1 MIKKILTLSILSA
14 LAFATTETMNNDT
27 KANESTAIEKKSM
40 DSEQKNDNSI
50 KVEHS
55 DEANANNMSKHDDH
69 SAIEKNTQQDE
80 PKPTVSTGRNIDV
93 PADKLFS
100 FVKKDGFYTGV
111 EYVQKGKKFNEVD
124 LYHGIVMNTS
134 GDFISDAK
142 KYLEH
147 NNPDI
152 AENASLINLFYKSTG
167 FMLKSGVT
175 DFKHTLVLFYKV
187 GNFTKA
193 REELGEIYQLI
204 KPTPYN
210 VFVIPYT
217 AEGEDEGIELL
228 SLFSVFAPELIFN
241 SPQLPA
247 PMVSD
252 EMGDRFFVGLL
263 SNYFIYTT
271 NIAINDATFI
281 KVKEEGGFN
290 KLSDNV
296 PLNKDIIKYLT
307 EQISLDELKNALKAN
322 SKEGDAK
329 ENHQGHQVDENDEV
343 PTSEKSKSE
352 TVETKSADET
362 KTEQDSSGK

>member
-1 MIKKILTLSILSA
+1 MIKKFLTLSILSA

-27 KANESTAIEKKSM
+27 KTSESTAIEKKSM

-55 DEANANNMSKHDDH
+55 DGADANNVSKHDH
-69 SAIEKNTQQDE
+69 SAIEKNAQQDE
-80 PKPTVSTGRNIDV
+80 PKPAVSTGRNIDV

-124 LYHGIVMNTS
+124 LYHGIVMNTA

-147 NNPDI
+147 NNPDM

-167 FMLKSGVT
+167 FMLKSGIT

-307 EQISLDELKNALKAN
+307 DQISLDELKNALKAE
-322 SKEGDAK
+322 SKEGMQ
-329 ENHQGHQVDENDEV
+329 ENTAEHQKD
-343 PTSEKSKSE
+343 K
-352 TVETKSADET
+352 ADET
-362 KTEQDSSGK
+362 KAQKTEETTHSVNE

>member
-1 MIKKILTLSILSA
+1 MIKKFLTLSILSA

-27 KANESTAIEKKSM
+27 KTNESTAIEKKSM
-40 DSEQKNDNSI
+40 DSDQKNDNSI
-50 KVEHS
+50 KSEHG
-55 DEANANNMSKHDDH
+55 DKADTNNMGKHDDH
-69 SAIEKNTQQDE
+69 SVIIEKTAQQDE

-241 SPQLPA
+241 APQLPA

-307 EQISLDELKNALKAN
+307 EQISLDELKSALKTD
-322 SKEGDAK
+322 SKEGHQENTAEHQK
-329 ENHQGHQVDENDEV
+329 EEAG
-343 PTSEKSKSE
+343 
-352 TVETKSADET
+352 ETKAP
-362 KTEQDSSGK
+362 KTEETRQSVNEITTEQGAPTNK

>member
-1 MIKKILTLSILSA
+1 MIKKFLTLSILSA

-55 DEANANNMSKHDDH
+55 DGADANNMSKHDDH

-241 SPQLPA
+241 APQLPA

-263 SNYFIYTT
+263 SNYFR
-271 NIAINDATFI
+271 
-281 KVKEEGGFN
+281 EEGGFN

-296 PLNKDIIKYLT
+296 PLNKDLVKYLT
-307 EQISLDELKNALKAN
+307 EQISLDELKSAL
-322 SKEGDAK
+322 
-329 ENHQGHQVDENDEV
+329 
-343 PTSEKSKSE
+343 KSE
-352 TVETKSADET
+352 TKEGSQENTAEHQKDETGETKAP
-362 KTEQDSSGK
+362 KTEETRQSVNEITTEQGASTDK

>member
-1 MIKKILTLSILSA
+1 MIKKFLTLSILSA
-14 LAFATTETMNNDT
+14 LAFAET
-27 KANESTAIEKKSM
+27 
-40 DSEQKNDNSI
+40 
-50 KVEHS
+50 H
-55 DEANANNMSKHDDH
+55 NANNDEAKTNETTIVEKASIASDKENNDKSTDVHNGAIQANQ
-69 SAIEKNTQQDE
+69 SNESSIEKSTAQSEQ
-80 PKPTVSTGRNIDV
+80 KPTVSTGRNIDT

-100 FVKKDGFYTGV
+100 FVKKEGFYTGV

-124 LYHGIVMNTS
+124 LYHGIVMNTA

-147 NNPDI
+147 NSPNM

-175 DFKHTLVLFYKV
+175 DFNHTLVLFYKV
-187 GNFTKA
+187 GNFTTA
-193 REELGEIYQLI
+193 RQELAEIYRLI

-217 AEGEDEGIELL
+217 AEGEGEGIELL

-271 NIAINDATFI
+271 NISINDATFI
-281 KVKEEGGFN
+281 KSKEEGGFN

-307 EQISLDELKNALKAN
+307 DQISLDELKTALKA
-322 SKEGDAK
+322 EQPK
-329 ENHQGHQVDENDEV
+329 ENHQESTVEKQKDET
-343 PTSEKSKSE
+343 TSE
-352 TVETKSADET
+352 TKVPKTEESTQSVNEI
-362 KTEQDSSGK
+362 KTEQGVSTDK

>member
-1 MIKKILTLSILSA
+1 MIKKILTLSILSS

-50 KVEHS
+50 KSEHG
-55 DEANANNMSKHDDH
+55 DKADTNNIGKHDDR
-69 SAIEKNTQQDE
+69 SVIEKTISQDD

-111 EYVQKGKKFNEVD
+111 EYVHKGKKFNEVD
-124 LYHGIVMNTS
+124 LYHGIVMNTA

-147 NNPDI
+147 NSPNM

-175 DFKHTLVLFYKV
+175 DFNHTLVLFYKV
-187 GNFTKA
+187 GNFTTA
-193 REELGEIYQLI
+193 RQELAEIYRLI

-217 AEGEDEGIELL
+217 AEGEGEGIELL

-247 PMVSD
+247 PMVSE

-271 NIAINDATFI
+271 NISINDATFI
-281 KVKEEGGFN
+281 KSKEEGGFN

-307 EQISLDELKNALKAN
+307 DQISLDELKTALKA
-322 SKEGDAK
+322 EQPK
-329 ENHQGHQVDENDEV
+329 ENHQESTVEKQKDET
-343 PTSEKSKSE
+343 TSE
-352 TVETKSADET
+352 TKVPKTEEATQSVNEI
-362 KTEQDSSGK
+362 KTEQGASHK

>member
-1 MIKKILTLSILSA
+1 MIKKFLTLSILSA
-14 LAFATTETMNNDT
+14 LAFAETHNVNKDETKTNETTIVEKDSIALDKKDNEQSKVEHNDAIHANQ
-27 KANESTAIEKKSM
+27 ANESSIEKSTAQN
-40 DSEQKNDNSI
+40 EQ
-50 KVEHS
+50 
-55 DEANANNMSKHDDH
+55 
-69 SAIEKNTQQDE
+69 
-80 PKPTVSTGRNIDV
+80 KPTVSTERNINT

-100 FVKKDGFYTGV
+100 FIKKDGFYTGL

-124 LYHGIVMNTS
+124 LYHGIVMNTA

-142 KYLEH
+142 KYLEQ
-147 NNPDI
+147 NSPNM

-167 FMLKSGVT
+167 FMLKSGTT

-187 GNFTKA
+187 GNFTTA
-193 REELGEIYQLI
+193 RQELGEIYQLI

-217 AEGEDEGIELL
+217 AEGEGEGIELL

-241 SPQLPA
+241 APHLPA

-307 EQISLDELKNALKAN
+307 DQISLDELKTALKAE
-322 SKEGDAK
+322 SKEDQKDNTA
-329 ENHQGHQVDENDEV
+329 ENQKDET
-343 PTSEKSKSE
+343 TSE
-352 TVETKSADET
+352 TKVPKTEEATQSVNEI
-362 KTEQDSSGK
+362 KTEQGAGASADK